1 MLIIDSPCL
10 LQKKLLLEVNFRL
23 CSPATREVIVNGPQ
37 GAEPL
42 TVLLG
47 IVAQLLIKFH

>member
-1 MLIIDSPCL
+1 MPPNE
-10 LQKKLLLEVNFRL
+10 EVVIGSEFQGYVRQV
-23 CSPATREVIVNGPQ
+23 PHEVIVIGPR